1 MQPAN
6 AIKKNEKRYFYV
18 GIRKENILNKQ
29 LKNKLSVIDFF
40 CGAGGF
46 SEGFRQMGFEIV
58 RGYDHWRPAIE
69 TYNHNFGT
77 NSTIKNILDF
87 KNIEEI
93 EALPD
98 TDVIIGSPPCVS
110 FSSSNKSGKA
120 DKSLGVQLTECF
132 LRIVAVKKH
141 QKNSRLKAWFM
152 ENVVNSKHYLQP
164 EYTFQELNLEEWAI
178 RNRISPH
185 KTAIVL
191 LENTEVINSA
201 DFGSLQARKRVISGE
216 VIKIGKLIRPK
227 PTHSNK
233 VESNLPPHRTVGEM
247 KRTLPNPFSSQKS
260 TLVNDPLFKLTI
272 SQEELSDHFYDTGIY
287 AVDAKFSKHWK
298 VNHPYMGKM
307 SFPENENKPSRTITA
322 TRIANSRESIIYKS
336 ELNRKGNGEFRLPTI
351 REAATIM
358 GFPITFQFTGTEY
371 TKWRLIGNAVCSS
384 VSKQLAQTV
393 LESLNLSVPATPIV
407 TTKVNLNGIEN
418 LNTFQTKVFNKP
430 PKKNKG
436 AKCRWHSF
444 KDGNLTVT
452 LSNFRIGE
460 DKKSKN
466 RWFTSIQYGSGEGFP
481 SQLVN
486 DYTFTEIE
494 PIIQNH
500 STGKRFL
507 EIVNNGFTAQ
517 IGTKDEL
524 QELFERQTELAGKKD
539 PTELIE
545 QLKRIIDSLIND
557 EMTIDSDK
565 LNVFKHK
572 VKIPMK
578 QVFALYGTNK
588 IASIANNL

>member
-1 MQPAN
+1 MP
-6 AIKKNEKRYFYV
+6 K
-18 GIRKENILNKQ
+18 
-29 LKNKLSVIDFF
+29 LKVIDFF

-58 RGYDHWRPAIE
+58 KGYDHWRPAIE
-69 TYNHNFGT
+69 TYNHNFNT

-98 TDVIIGSPPCVS
+98 TDIIIGSPPCVS

-132 LRIVAVKKH
+132 LRIIAVKKH
-141 QKNSRLKAWFM
+141 QKNSTLKAWFM
-152 ENVVNSKHYLQP
+152 ENVVNSKLYLQP
-164 EYTFQELNLEEWAI
+164 EYTFKDLNLEDWAKS
-178 RNRISPH
+178 NKISPH
-185 KTAIVL
+185 KTAILL
-191 LENTEVINSA
+191 LENTAVINSA

-216 VIKIGKLIRPK
+216 VLNKGKLIRPN

-233 VESNLPPHRTVGEM
+233 KESTLPSHRTICEM
-247 KRTLPNPFSSQKS
+247 KRVLPSPFSSKES
-260 TLVNDPLFKLTI
+260 TLINDPLFNI
-272 SQEELSDHFYDTGIY
+272 SIPQEELTDHFYDTGIY

-322 TRIANSRESIIYKS
+322 TRIAKSRESIIYKS
-336 ELNRKGNGEFRLPTI
+336 EIKRNGDGEYRLPTV
-351 REAATIM
+351 REASTIM
-358 GFPITFQFTGTEY
+358 GFPITYQFKGSEH

-384 VSKQLAQTV
+384 VSKQLAKTV
-393 LESLNLSVPATPIV
+393 LISQKLEVPNTPIIQR
-407 TTKVNLNGIEN
+407 KVNLNGIEN
-418 LNTFQTKVFNKP
+418 LNTFQTKVFNNP
-430 PKKNKG
+430 PIKNKG

-452 LSNFRIGE
+452 LSNYRIGE

-466 RWFTSIQYGSGEGFP
+466 KWFTSIQYGTGEGYP
-481 SQLVN
+481 SHLVN
-486 DYTFTEIE
+486 DNTFIVIE
-494 PIIQNH
+494 PIIESH
-500 STGKRFL
+500 SKGKRFL
-507 EIVNNGFTAQ
+507 ELINNGFSDK
-517 IGTKDEL
+517 ISSKKEL
-524 QELFERQTELAGKKD
+524 QNLFEKQTEIEGKKD

-545 QLKRIIDSLIND
+545 ELKKIIDSLIND
-557 EMTIDSDK
+557 EMTIDNDIV
-565 LNVFKHK
+565 NVFKYK
-572 VKIPMK
+572 SKIPMK

-588 IASIANNL
+588 IASLANNKH

>member
-1 MQPAN
+1 M
-6 AIKKNEKRYFYV
+6 
-18 GIRKENILNKQ
+18 
-29 LKNKLSVIDFF
+29 KNKLTVIDFF

-58 RGYDHWRPAIE
+58 KGYDHWRPAIE

-141 QKNSRLKAWFM
+141 QKKSTLKAWFM
-152 ENVVNSKHYLQP
+152 ENVVNSKRYLQP
-164 EYTFQELNLEEWAI
+164 EYTFKDLNLEEWAKS
-178 RNRISPH
+178 NKISPH

-216 VIKIGKLIRPK
+216 IIQKGELVRPK

-233 VESNLPPHRTVGEM
+233 KESTLPTHRTIGEM
-247 KRTLPNPFSSQKS
+247 KRVLPSPFSSIKS
-260 TLVNDPLFKLTI
+260 TLINDSLFNI
-272 SQEELSDHFYDTGIY
+272 SIPQQDVTDHFYDTGIY

-336 ELNRKGNGEFRLPTI
+336 EIERKGDGEYRLPTV

-358 GFPITFQFTGTEY
+358 GFPITFQFVGSEY

-384 VSKQLAQTV
+384 VSKQLARTV
-393 LESLNLSVPATPIV
+393 LVSQKLNVPKTPIV
-407 TTKVNLNGIEN
+407 QSKVNLKGIEN
-418 LNTFQTKVFNKP
+418 LNTFQSKVFDNP
-430 PKKNKG
+430 PVKNKG

-466 RWFTSIQYGSGEGFP
+466 KWFTSIQYGTGEGYP
-481 SQLVN
+481 SHLVN
-486 DYTFTEIE
+486 DNTFIEIE
-494 PIIQNH
+494 PIIESH
-500 STGKRFL
+500 SKGKRFL
-507 EIVNNGFTAQ
+507 EIVNNGFSDK
-517 IGTKDEL
+517 ISSKKEL
-524 QELFERQTELAGKKD
+524 QNLFEKQTEIAGKKD

-545 QLKRIIDSLIND
+545 DLKKIIDSLIND
-557 EMTIDSDK
+557 DMTVDNDK
-565 LNVFKHK
+565 VNVFKHK
-572 VKIPMK
+572 AKIPMK

-588 IASIANNL
+588 IASLANSKH

>member
-1 MQPAN
+1 L
-6 AIKKNEKRYFYV
+6 IKKIE
-18 GIRKENILNKQ
+18 
-29 LKNKLSVIDFF
+29 NKLTVIDFF

-58 RGYDHWRPAIE
+58 KGYDHWRPAIE

-98 TDVIIGSPPCVS
+98 TDIIIGSPPCIS

-141 QKNSRLKAWFM
+141 QKNSTLKAWFM
-152 ENVVNSKHYLQP
+152 ENVVNSKRYLQP
-164 EYTFQELNLEEWAI
+164 EYTFKDLNLEDWAKSHK
-178 RNRISPH
+178 ISPH

-191 LENTEVINSA
+191 LENTVIINSA

-216 VIKIGKLIRPK
+216 IIEKGELVRPK

-233 VESNLPPHRTVGEM
+233 KESALPAHRTIGEL
-247 KRTLPNPFSSQKS
+247 KRVFPSPFNSKKS
-260 TLVNDPLFKLTI
+260 TLINDPLFNVSIPQQDVT
-272 SQEELSDHFYDTGIY
+272 DHFYDTGIY

-307 SFPENENKPSRTITA
+307 SFPENEDKPSRTITA

-336 ELNRKGNGEFRLPTI
+336 EIKRNGDGEYRLPTV

-358 GFPITFQFTGTEY
+358 GFPITFQFVGSEY
-371 TKWRLIGNAVCSS
+371 TKWRLVGNAVCSS
-384 VSKQLAQTV
+384 VSVQLAKTV
-393 LESLNLSVPATPIV
+393 LVSQKLEVPNTPIIQR
-407 TTKVNLNGIEN
+407 KVNLNGIEN
-418 LNTFQTKVFNKP
+418 LNTFQTKVFNNP
-430 PKKNKG
+430 PLKNEG

-466 RWFTSIQYGSGEGFP
+466 KWFTSIQYGTGEGYP
-481 SQLVN
+481 SHLVN
-486 DYTFTEIE
+486 DNSFIELESIIESHSKGKKFIEIM
-494 PIIQNH
+494 
-500 STGKRFL
+500 
-507 EIVNNGFTAQ
+507 NNGFSDK
-517 IGTKDEL
+517 ISSKKEL
-524 QELFERQTELAGKKD
+524 QILFERQTEIDGKKD

-545 QLKRIIDSLIND
+545 DLKKIINSLVQD
-557 EMTIDSDK
+557 EITIDK
-565 LNVFKHK
+565 NQVRIFKHK
-572 VKIPMK
+572 AKIPMK
-578 QVFALYGTNK
+578 QVFALYGINK
-588 IASIANNL
+588 IASIANNK

>member
-1 MQPAN
+1 MT
-6 AIKKNEKRYFYV
+6 KK
-18 GIRKENILNKQ
+18 
-29 LKNKLSVIDFF
+29 LKNKLKVIDFF

-46 SEGFRQMGFEIV
+46 SEGFRQMGYEIV
-58 RGYDHWRPAIE
+58 QGYDHWRPAIE

-93 EALPD
+93 EVLPN

-141 QKNSRLKAWFM
+141 QKNSTLKAWFM
-152 ENVVNSKHYLQP
+152 ENVVNSKRYLQP
-164 EYTFQELNLEEWAI
+164 EYTFKDLNLEVWAKS
-178 RNRISPH
+178 NKISPH

-216 VIKIGKLIRPK
+216 VIQKGELVRPK

-233 VESNLPPHRTVGEM
+233 KESTLPAHRTIREM
-247 KRTLPNPFSSQKS
+247 KRVLPSPFSSKKS
-260 TLVNDPLFKLTI
+260 TLINDPLFNVSIPQKDVT
-272 SQEELSDHFYDTGIY
+272 DHFYDTGIY
-287 AVDAKFSKHWK
+287 AIDAKFSKHWK

-322 TRIANSRESIIYKS
+322 TKISNSRESIIYKS
-336 ELNRKGNGEFRLPTI
+336 EIKRNGDGEFRLPTV

-358 GFPITFQFTGTEY
+358 GFPITFQFVGSEY
-371 TKWRLIGNAVCSS
+371 TKWRLVGNAVCSS
-384 VSKQLAQTV
+384 VSKQLAKTV
-393 LESLNLSVPATPIV
+393 LASQKLIIPKTPIIQS
-407 TTKVNLNGIEN
+407 KVNLNGIEN
-418 LNTFQTKVFNKP
+418 LNTFQTKVFDNP
-430 PKKNKG
+430 PIKNKG

-460 DKKSKN
+460 DRKSKN
-466 RWFTSIQYGSGEGFP
+466 KWFTSIQYGTGEGYP
-481 SQLVN
+481 SHLVN
-486 DYTFTEIE
+486 DNTFSEIE
-494 PIIQNH
+494 PIIKSH
-500 STGKRFL
+500 SKGKRFL
-507 EIVNNGFTAQ
+507 EIVNNGFSDK
-517 IGTKDEL
+517 ISSKKEL
-524 QELFERQTELAGKKD
+524 QNLFEKQTEIAGKKD

-545 QLKRIIDSLIND
+545 DLKKIIDSLIND
-557 EMTIDSDK
+557 EMVIYNDK
-565 LNVFKHK
+565 VNVFKHK
-572 VKIPMK
+572 AKIPMK

-588 IASIANNL
+588 IASIANSI

>member
-1 MQPAN
+1 MT
-6 AIKKNEKRYFYV
+6 KK
-18 GIRKENILNKQ
+18 
-29 LKNKLSVIDFF
+29 LKNKLTVIDFF

-58 RGYDHWRPAIE
+58 KGYDHWRPAIE

-141 QKNSRLKAWFM
+141 QKKSTLKAWFM
-152 ENVVNSKHYLQP
+152 ENVVNSKRYLQP
-164 EYTFQELNLEEWAI
+164 EYTFKDLNLEEWAKS
-178 RNRISPH
+178 NKISPH

-216 VIKIGKLIRPK
+216 IIQKGELVRPK

-233 VESNLPPHRTVGEM
+233 KESTLPTHRTIGEM
-247 KRTLPNPFSSQKS
+247 KRVLPSPFSSIKS
-260 TLVNDPLFKLTI
+260 TLINDSLFNI
-272 SQEELSDHFYDTGIY
+272 SIPQQDVTDHFYDTGIY

-336 ELNRKGNGEFRLPTI
+336 EIERKGDGEYRLPTV

-358 GFPITFQFTGTEY
+358 GFPITFQFVGSEY

-384 VSKQLAQTV
+384 VSKQLARTV
-393 LESLNLSVPATPIV
+393 LVSQKLNVPKTPIV
-407 TTKVNLNGIEN
+407 QSKVNLKGIEN
-418 LNTFQTKVFNKP
+418 LNTFQSKVFDNP
-430 PKKNKG
+430 PVKNKG

-466 RWFTSIQYGSGEGFP
+466 KWFTSIQYGTGEGYP
-481 SQLVN
+481 SHLVN
-486 DYTFTEIE
+486 DNTFIEIE
-494 PIIQNH
+494 PIIESH
-500 STGKRFL
+500 SKGKRFL
-507 EIVNNGFTAQ
+507 EIVNNGFSDK
-517 IGTKDEL
+517 ISSKKEL
-524 QELFERQTELAGKKD
+524 QNLFEKQTEIAGKKD

-545 QLKRIIDSLIND
+545 DLKKIIDSLIND
-557 EMTIDSDK
+557 DMTVDNDK
-565 LNVFKHK
+565 VNVFKHK
-572 VKIPMK
+572 AKIPMK

-588 IASIANNL
+588 IASLANSKH